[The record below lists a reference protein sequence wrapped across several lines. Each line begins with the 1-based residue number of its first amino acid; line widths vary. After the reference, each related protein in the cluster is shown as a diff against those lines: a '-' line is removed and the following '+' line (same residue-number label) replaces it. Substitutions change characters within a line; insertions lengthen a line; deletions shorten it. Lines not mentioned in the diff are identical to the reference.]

1 MVTSALFAKYLLC
14 ALLLKEPHA
23 SSVWQ
28 GRAAPKTFLPAKLV
42 PTLVRKE
49 TGLGWIL
56 LRAFRVKVS

>member
-28 GRAAPKTFLPAKLV
+28 GRAAPTEFPAGQTGTN
-42 PTLVRKE
+42 PGKE
-49 TGLGWIL
+49 GDWPWLDIVES
-56 LRAFRVKVS
+56 F